1 MTSVLNM
8 AMTQEYTSL
17 SRATINRRREIGDF
31 PQAVQL
37 TGNRIGFFVSELDE
51 WLAGRPRK
59 KGPEVNDNK
68 KLVRCP
74 QTPLELEEAQRQEY
88 AELKANKCKQA
99 SGR

>member
-1 MTSVLNM
+1 MT
-8 AMTQEYTSL
+8 MTQKYTSL

-31 PQAVQL
+31 PQALQL
-37 TGNRIGFFVSELDE
+37 TGNRIGFYVSELDE

-74 QTPLELEEAQRQEY
+74 QTPSEFEEARQQDY
-88 AELKANKCKQA
+88 AELKAKRQGDA
-99 SGR
+99 V

>member
-1 MTSVLNM
+1 
-8 AMTQEYTSL
+8 MTQKYTSL

-31 PQAVQL
+31 PQALQL
-37 TGNRIGFFVSELDE
+37 TGNRIGFYVSELDE
-51 WLAGRPRK
+51 WLKGRPKK

-74 QTPLELEEAQRQEY
+74 QTPSELEEARLQGY

>member
-1 MTSVLNM
+1 MTSLLNM
-8 AMTQEYTSL
+8 TMTQEYTSL

-31 PQAVQL
+31 PQAVKL
-37 TGNRIGFFVSELDE
+37 TGNRIGFFISELDE
-51 WLAGRPRK
+51 WLKGRPRE

-74 QTPLELEEAQRQEY
+74 QTPSELEEAQRQEY
-88 AELKANKCKQA
+88 AELKANKSKQA

>member
-8 AMTQEYTSL
+8 AMTQEYASL
-17 SRATINRRREIGDF
+17 SRATINRRRKIGDF

-37 TGNRIGFFVSELDE
+37 TGNRIGFCVSELDE
-51 WLAGRPRK
+51 WLKGRPREN
-59 KGPEVNDNK
+59 GPEVNDNK

-74 QTPLELEEAQRQEY
+74 QTPSELEEAHRQEY

>member
-8 AMTQEYTSL
+8 TMTQEYTSL

-51 WLAGRPRK
+51 WLKGRPRK

-74 QTPLELEEAQRQEY
+74 QAPSELEEAQRQEY
-88 AELKANKCKQA
+88 AELKANKQGDA
-99 SGR
+99 

>member
-8 AMTQEYTSL
+8 TMTQKYTSL

-31 PQAVQL
+31 PQALQL
-37 TGNRIGFFVSELDE
+37 TGNRIGFYVSELDE

-68 KLVRCP
+68 KLVRCH
-74 QTPLELEEAQRQEY
+74 QTPSELEEARQQDY
-88 AELKANKCKQA
+88 AELKAKRQGDA
-99 SGR
+99 V

>member
-37 TGNRIGFFVSELDE
+37 TSNRIGFYVSELDE

-59 KGPEVNDNK
+59 KDPEVNDNK

-74 QTPLELEEAQRQEY
+74 QTPSELEEAQRQEY
-88 AELKANKCKQA
+88 AELKASKQGDA
-99 SGR
+99 

>member
-1 MTSVLNM
+1 MTSILNM
-8 AMTQEYTSL
+8 TMTQEYTSL
-17 SRATINRRREIGDF
+17 SRATINRCREIGDF

-37 TGNRIGFFVSELDE
+37 TGSRIGFYVSELDE

-88 AELKANKCKQA
+88 AELKARKGKQA

>member
-1 MTSVLNM
+1 MGKLMNM
-8 AMTQEYTSL
+8 SEVSAYTSL
-17 SRATINRRREIGDF
+17 SRAAINRCREIGDF
-31 PQAVQL
+31 PQPVKL
-37 TGNRIGFFVSELDE
+37 TSNRIGFFVSELDE

-74 QTPLELEEAQRQEY
+74 QTPSELEEAQRQEY